1 LNLSI
6 TLVPPPTFVTII
18 SIACHGCRR
27 ARRKGCFLYADLDEG
42 FFAEIEGKVLE
53 GIDVAN
59 VFLVYG
65 FWHMG
70 DSTWRVMSIVE
81 EEPHGE
87 RLVIG
92 KWGRHVS
99 IEIFLNR

>member
-1 LNLSI
+1 
-6 TLVPPPTFVTII
+6 
-18 SIACHGCRR
+18 
-27 ARRKGCFLYADLDEG
+27 
-42 FFAEIEGKVLE
+42 
-53 GIDVAN
+53 
-59 VFLVYG
+59 
-65 FWHMG
+65 
-70 DSTWRVMSIVE
+70 MSIVE